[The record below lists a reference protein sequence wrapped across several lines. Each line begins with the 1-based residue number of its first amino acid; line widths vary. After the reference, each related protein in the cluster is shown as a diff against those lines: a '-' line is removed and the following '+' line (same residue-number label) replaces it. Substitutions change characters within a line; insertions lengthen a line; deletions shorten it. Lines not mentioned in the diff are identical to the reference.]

1 MAPAQKFLSKRRQID
16 DVDDGTDDDA
26 DGTNDDADD
35 TNDYNDDDTGDDTD
49 DDDNDIVVNADVD
62 ISQRNK
68 VFCCPPPLKKDSL
81 IRFLSDRISFKSL
94 TDQPPKDK
102 S

>member
-1 MAPAQKFLSKRRQID
+1 MALAQKFLSKRRQID
-16 DVDDGTDDDA
+16 DVDDGTDDD
-26 DGTNDDADD
+26 
-35 TNDYNDDDTGDDTD
+35 DDDNDDDTD
-49 DDDNDIVVNADVD
+49 DDDDHTVVNADVD

-81 IRFLSDRISFKSL
+81 IRFLSDQISFKSL